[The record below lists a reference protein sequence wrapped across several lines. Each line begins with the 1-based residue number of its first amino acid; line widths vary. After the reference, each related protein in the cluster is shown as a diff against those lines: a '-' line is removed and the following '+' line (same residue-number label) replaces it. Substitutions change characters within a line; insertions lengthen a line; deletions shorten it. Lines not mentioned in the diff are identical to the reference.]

1 MRLLNSYSGY
11 LFPLCGMAL
20 ACAAGAVLLMVGPA
34 LAQPGGGSQPV
45 GDGVVPASATAEAD
59 DAETSFEALYQRLEG
74 SVNEM
79 EDLRRKFGAAS
90 AAERMEIAREH
101 DSKVDSL
108 VQLLGDVKA
117 AAESEFAANPQID
130 SKQAE
135 FLADVLTR
143 EVQADRYE
151 EADRLGRLFTEH
163 NATPPKA
170 VEAAG
175 IAAFMANDYARAE
188 RLFDAAAESGKLGL
202 QGRQYLQSLD
212 YYKKIWEEEKA
223 YRAAEALADDLPRV
237 KFETNKGDIIIEL
250 FENEAPN
257 TVANLISL
265 VDKKYYDGLT
275 FHRVLPGFMAQ
286 GGCPD
291 GTGGGGPGYNIKC
304 ECRQAKHRKHFRGS
318 LSMAKTSAPNT
329 GGSQFFLCFVPTQHL
344 DGQHT
349 VFGRVIEGLDVL
361 AELQQRDPSSP
372 FASQITPDR
381 IEKATVIRRRDHEYS
396 PETLPET

>member
-1 MRLLNSYSGY
+1 
-11 LFPLCGMAL
+11 
-20 ACAAGAVLLMVGPA
+20 
-34 LAQPGGGSQPV
+34 
-45 GDGVVPASATAEAD
+45 
-59 DAETSFEALYQRLEG
+59 
-74 SVNEM
+74 
-79 EDLRRKFGAAS
+79 
-90 AAERMEIAREH
+90 
-101 DSKVDSL
+101 
-108 VQLLGDVKA
+108 
-117 AAESEFAANPQID
+117 
-130 SKQAE
+130 
-135 FLADVLTR
+135 
-143 EVQADRYE
+143 
-151 EADRLGRLFTEH
+151 
-163 NATPPKA
+163 
-170 VEAAG
+170 
-175 IAAFMANDYARAE
+175 MANDYARAE